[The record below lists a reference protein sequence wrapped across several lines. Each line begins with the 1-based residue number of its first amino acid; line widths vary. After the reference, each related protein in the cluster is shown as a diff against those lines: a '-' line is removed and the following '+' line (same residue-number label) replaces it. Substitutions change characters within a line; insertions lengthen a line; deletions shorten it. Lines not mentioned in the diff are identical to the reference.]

1 MVIVPQ
7 EQSLSSAPM
16 LYREEDPFVAV
27 TLPPEMVMLPQV
39 PSVLLPMAGPYL
51 LLAVTVPPV
60 IAMPPH
66 LVLQEPIPDAWPQL
80 SA

>member
-7 EQSLSSAPM
+7 ELVLSAPM
-16 LYREEDPFVAV
+16 QYRDEAPFVAV